1 MSQYL
6 LDTNICIH
14 FLKGE
19 AALATKLHA
28 VGVHNCFVSEL
39 TIAELIYGIAK
50 SAPTRQAANRQSLAK
65 IQQLFS
71 NRILPIAACFELY
84 GSEKARL
91 RSIGRPVD
99 DFDLLIG
106 CTALAHGLTLVTRNT
121 RHFADLGGIWLENW
135 IDAPPALS
143 AAQQLQ

>member
-1 MSQYL
+1 MSHYL

-19 AALATKLHA
+19 AQLLEKLDA
-28 VGVHNCFVSEL
+28 VSIPTCYISEL
-39 TIAELIYGIAK
+39 TIAELTYGVAR
-50 SAPTRQAANRQSLAK
+50 SAPTRQAANRQNLVK
-65 IQQLFS
+65 IQQLFAG
-71 NRILPIAACFELY
+71 RTLPIADCFELY

-106 CTALAHGLTLVTRNT
+106 CTALAHGLTLATRNT
-121 RHFADLGGIWLENW
+121 RHFAELQGIRLENW
-135 IDAPPALS
+135 IDDISEIAAPGNV
-143 AAQQLQ
+143 